1 MENCLFCNIIAKKI
15 SAEIIYEDDFTIS
28 FLDINPITPGHT
40 LVIPKIHAENIIDLP
55 ENETKELFIA
65 VKRITALL
73 DKSLTANGFT
83 IGINHG
89 KASGQAIDHIHI
101 HIIPRY
107 NGDGGRSMHSIASF
121 TSDQSLSTLK
131 NIILTSLLDEINK

>member
-1 MENCLFCNIIAKKI
+1 MENCLFCNIVAKKI
-15 SAEIIYEDDFTIS
+15 NAEIIYEDDSVIS

-40 LVIPKIHAENIIDLP
+40 LVIPKVHAENIIDLP
-55 ENETKELFIA
+55 ENATKELFIA
-65 VKRITALL
+65 VKKITTIL

-89 KASGQAIDHIHI
+89 KASGQTIDHIHI

-107 NGDGGRSMHSIASF
+107 YGDGGKSMHSIASM
-121 TSDQSLSTLK
+121 TSNQSLSALK
-131 NIILTSLLDEINK
+131 NIILASSLDEINK